1 MGRADPAGAVTTIW
15 FVVVALWGLA
25 CLGIRVRL
33 HGRLL
38 VAGAPLRTLDWV
50 LRALGARWLPRVSL
64 GLLIVQ
70 GIREPGAVVHALRG
84 LDGRNVIAV
93 VVGGAFRLFATATLW
108 AEFRVVEEHR
118 LHRLDLRA
126 SLVWEAAFWAHA
138 WLALLPTAL
147 WS

>member
-1 MGRADPAGAVTTIW
+1 MTAIW
-15 FVVVALWGLA
+15 FAVVVLWAMA
-25 CLGIRVRL
+25 CLGLRLRL

-38 VAGAPLRTLDWV
+38 VAGTPMRTEDWV

-70 GIREPGAVVHALRG
+70 GVRDPSVIIHVLRG
-84 LDGRNVIAV
+84 LYGRDVLALV
-93 VVGGAFRLFATATLW
+93 VAGAFRLCATATLW
-108 AEFRVVEEHR
+108 AEFRAVEMHR

-126 SLVWEAAFWAHA
+126 SLVWEVAFTVHVG
-138 WLALLPTAL
+138 LNTLPPLL

>member
-1 MGRADPAGAVTTIW
+1 MTVTSLAVCI
-15 FVVVALWGLA
+15 LWALA
-25 CLGIRVRL
+25 CLGLRLRL

-38 VAGAPLRTLDWV
+38 VAGTPLRTEDWV

-70 GIREPGAVVHALRG
+70 AVREPGVVVHVLRG
-84 LDGRNVIAV
+84 LPGRDVLALV
-93 VVGGAFRLFATATLW
+93 VAGAFRLFATATLW
-108 AEFRVVEEHR
+108 AELRAVEVHR

-126 SLVWEAAFWAHA
+126 SLVWEVAFTLHVG
-138 WLALLPTAL
+138 LALLPTVL

>member
-1 MGRADPAGAVTTIW
+1 MTAIALS
-15 FVVVALWGLA
+15 VVVLWALA
-25 CLGIRVRL
+25 CLGLRLRL

-38 VAGAPLRTLDWV
+38 VAGTPLRTEDWV

-70 GIREPGAVVHALRG
+70 WVRDPVVVVHVLRALGWRDV
-84 LDGRNVIAV
+84 LALV
-93 VVGGAFRLFATATLW
+93 VAGAFRLFATATLW
-108 AEFRVVEEHR
+108 AEFRAVEEHR

-126 SLVWEAAFWAHA
+126 SLIWEAAFTMHVG
-138 WLALLPTAL
+138 LNTLPPLL

>member
-1 MGRADPAGAVTTIW
+1 MTGIGFA
-15 FVVVALWGLA
+15 VVVLWAVA
-25 CLGIRVRL
+25 CLGLRLRL

-38 VAGAPLRTLDWV
+38 VAGTPLRTEDWV

-70 GIREPGAVVHALRG
+70 WVREPVVVVHVLRALGWRDV
-84 LDGRNVIAV
+84 LALV
-93 VVGGAFRLFATATLW
+93 VAGAFRLFATATLW
-108 AEFRVVEEHR
+108 AEFRAVEEHR

-126 SLVWEAAFWAHA
+126 SLLWEAAFTMHVG
-138 WLALLPTAL
+138 LNTLPPLL